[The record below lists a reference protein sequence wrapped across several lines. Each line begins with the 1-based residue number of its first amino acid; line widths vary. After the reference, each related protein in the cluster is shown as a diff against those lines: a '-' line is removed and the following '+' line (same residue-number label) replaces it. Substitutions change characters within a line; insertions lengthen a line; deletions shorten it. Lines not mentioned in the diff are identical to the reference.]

1 MKKCLISFVLLL
13 LCMAM
18 AFSAAA
24 EGDFT
29 PVPWDVKTMPQ
40 GPHKSGYLPDNGGYH
55 DDSIDVRIETFRRD
69 DTTVMVAYVTIA
81 DPTQLR
87 TATAAAKYP
96 SKATA
101 PVTAMLKKANGVI
114 GINGDYFAYHGQGIV
129 VRNTRQLRNK
139 PNKGRDTLIIDQNGD
154 FTIIQGTTKEKFE
167 AFEGEVIQ
175 AFCFGPGLVVD
186 GVPLTDLDTVTM
198 DCGKSRKTQR
208 IVIGQTG
215 PLQYVL
221 MTCEGPENEGSVG
234 FDLLQMAQLCKELG
248 CINAYNLD
256 GGSSCTIALNGKKIN
271 ATSSRKVRYVSDI
284 IYFATLDAEK

>member
-1 MKKCLISFVLLL
+1 MKKCLIALMLAL
-13 LCMAM
+13 LCLALTSF
-18 AFSAAA
+18 ATA
-24 EGDFT
+24 ESGFT

-40 GPHKSGYLPDNGGYH
+40 GPHKSGYLPDNAGYH

-69 DTTVMVAYVTIA
+69 DTTVMAVYVTIA
-81 DPTQLR
+81 DPSQLR
-87 TATAAAKYP
+87 TATAANKYP

-114 GINGDYFAYHGQGIV
+114 GINGDYFAYHSQGIV
-129 VRNTRQLRNK
+129 VRNGRQLRNK
-139 PNKGRDTLIIDQNGD
+139 PNKGRDTLIIDQDAN
-154 FTIIQGTTKEKFE
+154 FTILQGTTKEMFE

-198 DCGKSRKTQR
+198 DCGKGRKTQR
-208 IVIGQTG
+208 IVIGQIA

-221 MTCEGPENEGSVG
+221 ITCEGPENEGSVG

-248 CINAYNLD
+248 CVNAYNLD
-256 GGSSCTIALNGKKIN
+256 GGSSCTVALNGKKIN
-271 ATSSRKVRYVSDI
+271 AISSRKVRYVSDI
-284 IYFATLDAEK
+284 IYFATLDAEE